1 MVRELTAVSNFP
13 GRAEMGTWR
22 HGGIFPTGWIIS
34 CGWLPDLATTSHAY
48 GYVRKIQ
55 MDCELWDFRL
65 VIQSCLDIRPWA
77 AFTWRHNSSF
87 PSGRWSFFYYATD
100 QLSTYI
106 DLKWGE
112 KSMKR
117 MKIGVFF
124 QKMHKGSE
132 RTLLFFRR
140 PSWDPRWREAQDFAW
155 GSWACNTSCVGF
167 ERVWSAKMKVME
179 MSGNWCWSLIL
190 PACYCWLSCK
200 DDAIDSKMDIMS
212 WCQRLRAPRCKF
224 AAPDRLLKLSS
235 DEVFTISPIWG
246 WNQRAPW
253 IPILSCSYSCYLGV
267 PAGGTVWNIRRGAT
281 KDIQWPTKYAM
292 PFLLAKVQWSIQIC
306 LSRWE
311 SYVFLEMFEGNA
323 WFLQVGGDVYPVYP

>member
-1 MVRELTAVSNFP
+1 MWLVAGSRNHKPCVRLCTQDPNGLWTLRLQTCDPIMSWYSAMSCIHLTSQQLFSFGAMIVFLLCNRPAVYIYRF
-13 GRAEMGTWR
+13 EMR
-22 HGGIFPTGWIIS
+22 
-34 CGWLPDLATTSHAY
+34 
-48 GYVRKIQ
+48 RKI
-55 MDCELWDFRL
+55 D
-65 VIQSCLDIRPWA
+65 
-77 AFTWRHNSSF
+77 
-87 PSGRWSFFYYATD
+87 
-100 QLSTYI
+100 
-106 DLKWGE
+106 E
-112 KSMKR
+112 KDENR
-117 MKIGVFF
+117 CFFF

-190 PACYCWLSCK
+190 PACHCWLSCK